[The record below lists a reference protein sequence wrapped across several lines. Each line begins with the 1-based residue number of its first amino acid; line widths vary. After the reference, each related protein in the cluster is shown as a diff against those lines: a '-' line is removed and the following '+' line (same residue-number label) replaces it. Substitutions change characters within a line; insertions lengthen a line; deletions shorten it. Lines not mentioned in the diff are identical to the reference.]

1 MTVAVPDGVPAAVSV
16 PGNDPEPEP
25 DPGFELSKSA
35 GGLELSASAGGF
47 ELSELINHLT
57 TRQIRHPL
65 TQALMILSR
74 PAVAFFVALRVSTT
88 SRACFTTHP

>member
-35 GGLELSASAGGF
+35 GGLELS
-47 ELSELINHLT
+47 ELISRLT
-57 TRQIRHPL
+57 TRRIRHPP
-65 TQALMILSR
+65 THALMIRSR
-74 PAVAFFVALRVSTT
+74 PDATFLVAFRVSTT
-88 SRACFTTHP
+88 SRACFATHP